1 MKIIFKIILAL
12 LISVNLSFA
21 TDDYDDDWERKAVPK
36 KFLNKDCKKLAKKIW
51 NEYMYIYYS
60 ATILDVWKDYVL
72 KLFVPP
78 EPELK
83 DIERMKNIRYKTYD
97 ANNFSYDFDFKWIN
111 NKTLLVQ
118 LFDPKSEH
126 NPENSCEL
134 WLFEEKD
141 DKVNAYHF
149 MSWNLPD

>member
-1 MKIIFKIILAL
+1 MKIILAL
-12 LISVNLSFA
+12 LVAVNLSFA

>member
-1 MKIIFKIILAL
+1 MKTIFKTILAL
-12 LISVNLSFA
+12 LVAIGTSFA

-78 EPELK
+78 KPELK
-83 DIERMKNIRYKTYD
+83 DIERMKNVRYTAYNTDKLT
-97 ANNFSYDFDFKWIN
+97 YDFDFKWIN
-111 NKTLLVQ
+111 KNTLLVQ
-118 LFDPKSEH
+118 LFSPKSER
-126 NPENSCEL
+126 NPDDSCEL

>member
-1 MKIIFKIILAL
+1 MKTIFKIVLAL
-12 LISVNLSFA
+12 LVAIGASFA

-72 KLFVPP
+72 KLFVAP

-83 DIERMKNIRYKTYD
+83 DIERMKNVRYTAYNTDKLT
-97 ANNFSYDFDFKWIN
+97 YDFDFKWIN
-111 NKTLLVQ
+111 KNTLLVQ
-118 LFDPKSEH
+118 LFSPKSER
-126 NPENSCEL
+126 NPDDSCEL